1 MIQPKI
7 PLSPLRRSYP
17 FPENHKWIEAES
29 FQGDEFRGIEGSF
42 ETLSSVLFEGGTA
55 QFYEAFAEQII
66 VDDFIQIEQLL
77 ITDNT
82 LSALQLDQDIKIL
95 PQGDTGGIQLG
106 DDLRILKNAL
116 LGLKENEDIQ
126 ILPTGDQGGIHLGSS
141 LRILDNTLF
150 SLGDDENIVLSPQG
164 NGSIQS
170 MSDLTIR
177 GGKNLTLLDQ
187 DNEKSA
193 SLTYSDSLVNFLQ
206 YTWPSPPL
214 FVVPL
219 PGNLVGPFLTS
230 SFGGALSWKTDQVPE
245 VGLLYKVGP
254 YLTSDPRGNLSWST
268 TVIEPDI
275 PTTVGPYLT
284 SDAGGSLS
292 WESREVFMAA
302 PASFKE
308 NEQ

>member
-7 PLSPLRRSYP
+7 PLSPLRRQYP
-17 FPENHKWIEAES
+17 FPEDHKWIEGET
-29 FQGDEFRGIEGSF
+29 FQGDEFTGIEGSF

-66 VDDFIQIEQLL
+66 VDDFVQIEQLL

-82 LSALQLDQDIKIL
+82 ISALQPNQDIKIL

-126 ILPTGDQGGIHLGSS
+126 ILPLGEDGGIQLGSS

-150 SLGDDENIVLSPQG
+150 SLGKDKNIVLSPQG
-164 NGSIQS
+164 AGVVQS
-170 MSDLTIR
+170 KSDVAIR
-177 GGKNLTLLDQ
+177 SGHALVLYDE
-187 DNEKSA
+187 DNENSA
-193 SLTYSDSLVNFLQ
+193 EFTYSDSLVNFLK
-206 YTWPSPPL
+206 YSWPSPPL
-214 FVVPL
+214 FVVPV

-230 SFGGALSWKTDQVPE
+230 SFGEDLSWKTDEVPE
-245 VGLLYKVGP
+245 VGHVYKVGP
-254 YLTSDPRGNLSWST
+254 YFTSDSQGNLSWT
-268 TVIEPDI
+268 TTFIEPDT

-284 SDAGGSLS
+284 SDTGGSLS

-302 PASFKE
+302 PASLKE
-308 NEQ
+308 K